1 MNLSFPQS
9 EHLKKRSDFGMVL
22 KNGQNLKLKSAKIYG
37 FAKNTGPSKL
47 GLIVGKKV
55 GNAPKRNLIKRKW
68 KEAFR
73 LERTHFSTSIDVV
86 VKVFPGF
93 NPENIAEIKTHIR
106 ELHQCCVG
114 HSSD

>member
-1 MNLSFPQS
+1 MNFTFPQS

-22 KNGQNLKLKSAKIYG
+22 KNGQRLKLKSAKIYG
-37 FAKNTGPSKL
+37 LNKNIEPSRL

-73 LERTHFSTSIDVV
+73 YERAQFSTPMDVV
-86 VKVFPGF
+86 VKIFPGF
-93 NPENIAEIKTHIR
+93 NPENLTEIRTQIR
-106 ELHQCCVG
+106 ELHQCCAG

>member
-22 KNGQNLKLKSAKIYG
+22 KNGQILKLHSAKIYG
-37 FAKNTGPSKL
+37 LLDEVKVSRL

-73 LERTHFSTSIDVV
+73 HERQKFSAPMDVV

-93 NPENIAEIKTHIR
+93 NPNSLEEIKTHIR